1 MCVVYLESK
10 QVLLC
15 FTVSTTHRSQSKW
28 MFVLVLL
35 CDMHLWFL
43 CSVGSS
49 LYSLILVTLFKALL
63 IYDSVIFFFFF
74 TACSQKMA
82 QDYDVCYMKAQD
94 DVCAMKNW
102 CVSFNQCNHCHIDL
116 SPVIVTLTYHMWLSQ
131 WLTYHLWLLQYT
143 VVVKT
148 LWSSFYNC
156 VGFMQE
162 SFMRVEFSELWNCTL
177 FNEFIYILL

>member
-63 IYDSVIFFFFF
+63 IYDSVIFFFFSLPVHKKWLKIMMF
-74 TACSQKMA
+74 VIWRLKMMFVLWKI
-82 QDYDVCYMKAQD
+82 DV
-94 DVCAMKNW
+94 
-102 CVSFNQCNHCHIDL
+102 FL
-116 SPVIVTLTYHMWLSQ
+116 SINVIIVTLTYHLWLS
-131 WLTYHLWLLQYT
+131 LWLITCDCHSGLLIICDCYNI
-143 VVVKT
+143 
-148 LWSSFYNC
+148 LW
-156 VGFMQE
+156 
-162 SFMRVEFSELWNCTL
+162 
-177 FNEFIYILL
+177 